1 MKIKNLSSSVLSHLR
16 GGFVRFAPFNILAV
30 IWVASLIWGN
40 HVPSREDAAHRI
52 PVSFAAGAC
61 WGMLFALT
69 VRLAVERRACRAAL
83 THALPAITGATM
95 AALGAWFWYHVPQ
108 TDVGYSFWEMVYF
121 GSAVSVASFA
131 VAQLF
136 GKRNAWTVFGRVLLA
151 AVFVGL
157 VSCAVFLGSMLCIA
171 AYDGL
176 IAKVSRTV
184 WGDMA
189 ILIWCFLA
197 PVFMAA
203 MLPKDN
209 EPTEHPKAFTVL
221 FWFLVPIGMALLAI
235 LYAYIAKIVF
245 AWSMPSGTMNWFASC
260 AVGGYLFL
268 WLSLRCSRVR
278 FFAFLARWGW
288 VVLLPVV
295 ATQIVGIV
303 IRYNAYGLTAPRMAG
318 MATLAIGIYALA
330 LAALDRSARSAFIVL
345 AVAGLVLS
353 VSPFN
358 ILDVPIMQQ
367 TARLRAALERAE
379 CFAGSGFS
387 VPEKPNIAEKDA
399 KIIDGAWR
407 YLTERGQTFFRYTRE
422 CDGAD
427 SFRPRQGVWNRNT
440 FTRDISETVRKL
452 SGQKRPDLP
461 KMLKIN
467 SAKFTERRRGLPD
480 SKTTN
485 YFSLGHDSGTVDIT
499 GYTKFENVYP
509 IFGYEGNK
517 YFVALS
523 QTNPTNRIDV
533 TVHVKK
539 LLGNS
544 GAAADTADGNY
555 HSYTLR
561 AEDAVWK
568 LAPDLAFV
576 VTSLTLY
583 HPPEEQRM
591 GHCLYGYILRK

>member
-1 MKIKNLSSSVLSHLR
+1 MKITNLSSSVLSYLR
-16 GGFVRFAPFNILAV
+16 GGFVRFAPFNVLAM
-30 IWVASLIWGN
+30 IWAACLIWGN
-40 HVPSREDAAHRI
+40 HVPSRGAAAHRI

-61 WGMLFALT
+61 RGMLFALAT
-69 VRLAVERRACRAAL
+69 RLAVERRACRTTL
-83 THALPAITGATM
+83 THALPAITGAIM

-108 TDVGYSFWEMVYF
+108 MDVGYSFWEMVYF

-136 GKRNAWTVFGRVLLA
+136 GKRNAWTVFGRVFLA
-151 AVFVGL
+151 TVFVGL
-157 VSCAVFLGSMLCIA
+157 VSFAVFLGSILCIA

-235 LYAYIAKIVF
+235 LYVYIVKIVF
-245 AWSMPSGTMNWFASC
+245 TWSMPSGTMNWFASC
-260 AVGGYLFL
+260 AIGGYLFL
-268 WLSLRCSRVR
+268 WLSLRGSRVR
-278 FFAFLARWGW
+278 LFALLARWGW
-288 VVLLPVV
+288 AALLPVV

-330 LAALDRSARSAFIVL
+330 LAAFDRTARSAFIVL
-345 AVAGLVLS
+345 AVAGLILT

-358 ILDVPIMQQ
+358 IVDVPIMQQ
-367 TARLRAALERAE
+367 SARLRSALERAG
-379 CFAGSGFS
+379 CFSDGSFS
-387 VPEKPNIAEKDA
+387 VPGKPNISKKDA

-407 YLTERGQTFFRYTRE
+407 YLTERGWAFFGCAR
-422 CDGAD
+422 GSGIAD
-427 SFRPRQGVWNRNT
+427 SLCLRQGVWNRNT

-467 SAKFTERRRGLPD
+467 SAKFSERRRGL
-480 SKTTN
+480 TTN
-485 YFSLGHDSGTVDIT
+485 HFSLGHDSGTVDIT
-499 GYTKFENVYP
+499 GYTKFETVAP
-509 IFGYEGNK
+509 IFGCEDGK

-523 QTNPTNRIDV
+523 QTDPTNRIDV
-533 TVHVKK
+533 TAHVKK

-561 AEDAVWK
+561 AEDAVWI